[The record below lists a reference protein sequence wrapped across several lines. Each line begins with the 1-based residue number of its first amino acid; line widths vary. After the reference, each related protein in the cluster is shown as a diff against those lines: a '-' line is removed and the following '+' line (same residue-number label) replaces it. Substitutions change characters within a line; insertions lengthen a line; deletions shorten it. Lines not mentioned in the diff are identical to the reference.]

1 MNIRIKPKNLK
12 GKLKLPSSKSVS
24 HRALLAAALADGE
37 SRIKGVLDCDDTDAT
52 LRALFAL
59 GAETRCE
66 GDDIIVK
73 GISKPPKVVEVDCK
87 ESGSTLR
94 FIIPIAAALGAYGI
108 FEGSG
113 RLPERPITPYITE
126 FEKKGVSFEA
136 KEMPY
141 RMKGQ
146 LESGR
151 FYIDGDI
158 SSQFITGLLFALPL
172 LNGDSEIILTSPLE
186 SRPYIDL
193 TIQVLN
199 KFGIEILSLEDSFFI
214 KGNQRFQPKDF
225 EVEGDYSQA
234 GFFLVSNMLGSEIEL
249 LNISEKSMQGDRVV
263 VDIINDL
270 VKYRGTY
277 SPLNIDARDIP
288 DIVPIL
294 TVLACFADGTS
305 NIRNCG
311 RLRIKESDRLEAV
324 TNVLNSIGADI
335 YIENEGLVINGVKS
349 FTGGICDSFNDHRI
363 AMMLAIAAQKCEEP
377 LIITNSECVA
387 KSYPTFFEDLRSL
400 GGELDV
406 VIL

>member
-24 HRALLAAALADGE
+24 HRALLAAALSDGE

-59 GAETRCE
+59 GVETRCE
-66 GDDIIVK
+66 DDDIIVR
-73 GISKPPKVVEVDCK
+73 GISKRPQVVDVDCK

-94 FIIPIAAALGAYGI
+94 FIIPIAAALGSYGI
-108 FEGSG
+108 FDGSG
-113 RLPERPITPYITE
+113 RLPSRPITSYITE
-126 FEKKGVSFEA
+126 FEKKGITFETTT
-136 KEMPY
+136 MPY

-146 LESGR
+146 LQSGR
-151 FYIDGDI
+151 FYIAGDI
-158 SSQFITGLLFALPL
+158 SSQFITGLLYALPL
-172 LNGDSEIILTSPLE
+172 LNGNSEIILTSPLE

-199 KFGIEILSLEDSFFI
+199 QFGIEILSLEDSFFI
-214 KGNQRFQPKDF
+214 KGNQKFVATDF

-249 LNISEKSMQGDRVV
+249 TNISPKSMQGDRVV
-263 VDIINDL
+263 VDIIDDL

-277 SPLNIDARDIP
+277 SPLNIDACDIP
-288 DIVPIL
+288 DVVPIL
-294 TVLACFADGTS
+294 AVLASFADGTS

-324 TNVLNSIGADI
+324 TTVLNSIGADI
-335 YIENEGLVINGVKS
+335 TIENEGLVINGVKS
-349 FTGGICDSFNDHRI
+349 FTGGICDSYNDHRI
-363 AMMLAIAAQKCEEP
+363 AMMLAIASQKCEEP

-400 GGELDV
+400 GGELDA